1 MNWSRIREPYIR
13 RLMNKRAIMVL
24 LFTVLIGVA
33 LIVLFIFV
41 PGHRL

>member
-24 LFTVLIGVA
+24 LFTVLIGVT